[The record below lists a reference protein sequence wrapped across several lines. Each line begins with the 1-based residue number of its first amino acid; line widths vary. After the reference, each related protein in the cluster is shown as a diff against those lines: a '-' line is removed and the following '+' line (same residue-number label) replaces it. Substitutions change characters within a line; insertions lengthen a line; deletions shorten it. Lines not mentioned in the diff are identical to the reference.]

1 MKSRT
6 SKSKSIREKLEERI
20 KYFLDKNISKNSHDN
35 IKNKNSNEKTNSPT
49 LKDSLIHPGKD
60 KAIFEKRPN
69 NNNLNPLHQNIN
81 ISSFSTQIHATI
93 ENNINNS
100 NSKKVNQTIPL
111 KKEMIKYMEPRF
123 KLANF
128 IKLAPKF
135 NKSIE
140 LKSSGIISQECSHKV
155 TQSEIELME
164 IDEKLPIKK
173 LEQIETGR
181 IRNLIDENFPFHF
194 LMEIEKCYQEISKD
208 LKINKNKNL
217 DYKIKIAATYLSIL
231 KNEENIIY
239 NLFFYNKN
247 INQFLIRE
255 LCVFLA
261 VLFLNDFDEIKNI
274 DILDFLNCISYC
286 HLNFIFLIMILV
298 SNTNED
304 VFKNNKNNNEN
315 QNNDNPSEE
324 ENNNSDFYYQQCKTL
339 IELNSD
345 KIDLINSEQNFH
357 NNNKIIKNMFLNLIT
372 NLSYINDKV
381 ANNILEIF
389 NLSKSSSNSKFKD
402 ILNNHIKS
410 NELINEKIN
419 KIIRDSIS
427 QENKANLTDDEDS
440 ENLPQPESPYFPPKD
455 PSDNREYCLVL
466 DLDETLVHF
475 FEDENEAYVKVRL
488 GTENFIRQL
497 SKYCEIAIF
506 TASTKYYADK
516 VIDGLDCKEQIDF
529 RLYRQHTTVINGINV
544 KDLSKLGRDLNK
556 IIIIDNIEEN
566 YQFQKNNGLNI
577 CDFEGD
583 ENDNELNYLL
593 EDLLK
598 LVSQP
603 GKNVCN
609 ELPAI
614 RRNMQKRYANIS

>member
-20 KYFLDKNISKNSHDN
+20 KYFLDKNISKNSHVN

-128 IKLAPKF
+128 IKLDPKF

-614 RRNMQKRYANIS
+614 RRNMQKRYTNIS